1 MSTPVIRALKNKYPF
16 APVHEIIIHSPD
28 HHKSFDELPLEH
40 SQLILQAYRQRYQT
54 HQDKGSVYIFNNTGE
69 EAGESLSH
77 PHSQLVVIPDH
88 VKLNLPHHNI
98 TEKDKV
104 KETSDFLIFCPF
116 ESQWPDEVWV
126 YPKQRGKVFG
136 EASDDQLKDL
146 AKSLYRLIQIFDLRH
161 DHEFPYNFYIYP
173 NKDWYLR
180 IVPRY
185 KVIGG
190 FEVGT
195 GIFVNT
201 QDPNE
206 TIDFI
211 IEHFD
216 TPDEEKIKSIHR
228 AQYRRRV

>member
-1 MSTPVIRALKNKYPF
+1 M
-16 APVHEIIIHSPD
+16 
-28 HHKSFDELPLEH
+28 
-40 SQLILQAYRQRYQT
+40 
-54 HQDKGSVYIFNNTGE
+54 
-69 EAGESLSH
+69 
-77 PHSQLVVIPDH
+77 
-88 VKLNLPHHNI
+88 
-98 TEKDKV
+98 
-104 KETSDFLIFCPF
+104 
-116 ESQWPDEVWV
+116 WV

-161 DHEFPYNFYIYP
+161 GHEFPYNFYIYP
-173 NKDWYLR
+173 NSDWYLR
-180 IVPRY
+180 LVPRY

-216 TPDEEKIKSIHR
+216 TPDEEKIKSIHK